1 MGFSAQH
8 SRTCIQSPCR
18 SDPPAIFERL
28 ARDGEQ
34 TVGVLTGHSGV
45 SQRAVFKHLA
55 VLKLAGLCATATRQL
70 PGRKLRL
77 AEICHR
83 SGTGRGGAEM
93 KTILVSRYHPLLVLL
108 HSAPAK

>member
-1 MGFSAQH
+1 MRAEPTAIFK
-8 SRTCIQSPCR
+8 TL
-18 SDPPAIFERL
+18 SDPTRRALFERL
-28 ARDGEQ
+28 SREGEL
-34 TVGVLTGHSGV
+34 TVHAHTVPSGV
-45 SQRAVFKHLA
+45 SQPAVFKHLA